1 MNCNILNPV
10 QFPTNLK
17 NLFVQASLLRQHFE
31 LSGIWV
37 LVYLKMS
44 LHYPQLVMFE

>member
-10 QFPTNLK
+10 QFSTHLK

-44 LHYPQLVMFE
+44 LHYSQLVMFE